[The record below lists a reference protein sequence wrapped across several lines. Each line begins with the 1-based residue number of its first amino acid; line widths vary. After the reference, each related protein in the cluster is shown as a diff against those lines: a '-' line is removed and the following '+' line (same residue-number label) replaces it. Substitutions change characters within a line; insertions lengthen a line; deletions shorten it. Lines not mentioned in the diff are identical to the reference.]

1 MGFKSLAKLI
11 FTINLVVVL
20 VVALAFAIAT
30 YFNTKN
36 SILENRLWGI
46 KSLVE
51 QAYGYV
57 EFLYSK
63 LQSKEINKEELFAQ
77 LQKSLDKMRYDGGNY
92 IFLYENYVQIYT
104 PNSANIGKDL
114 RDLQDP
120 NGKYVIRDLVDGSR
134 SKGEIYYSYM
144 WPNPAKNGKVEPK
157 YSYAKWFA
165 PLNLMVGTGVYLPD
179 VNQAVLKAM
188 IPIIISLAV
197 VLLAVFVLT
206 GVTSRGIKKAA
217 TEATL
222 ATERV
227 ADGDLGAKV
236 ALKRKDEFGKI
247 SQALNSMIEKLR
259 SVVSEISAISA
270 VVAKSS
276 SELSTLTQDVEAAT
290 RNVNRQ
296 FELTAGDIQNISA
309 SLEEVNSSIEEIAA
323 SAQNVSKATQELS
336 AAAGN
341 MKSSAETSVKMINE
355 VADSFEKTYQEVQ
368 KAFELV
374 RRLAENAQNIGEIVE
389 TINSIA
395 EQTNLLALNAAIEAA
410 RAGEAGRGFA
420 VVADEIRK
428 LAEESKQAT
437 GKIANILKQIQDQT
451 REVSASTERTVTS
464 IRESREASVRISE
477 HLKDIMKLIQRVVQM
492 IETTTAAAEEQS
504 AATQEI
510 TSAVD
515 SSSKTLVNQVEKMES
530 VKKELE
536 NIEKSV
542 KTLAKTGPELQES
555 VEKLNNLIS
564 RFKL

>member
-1 MGFKSLAKLI
+1 MGFKSLSRLI
-11 FTINLVVVL
+11 FMIALILV
-20 VVALAFAIAT
+20 LAMTSAFMIVT

-36 SILENRLWGI
+36 SILENRLWGV

-51 QAYGYV
+51 QAYGYI

-63 LQSKEINKEELFAQ
+63 LQNGEIERKELFAQ

-120 NGKYVIRDLVDGSR
+120 NGKYVIRDLVDGSKA
-134 SKGEIYYSYM
+134 KGEIFYTYM

-188 IPIIISLAV
+188 IPVIISFLI
-197 VLLAVFVLT
+197 VLLVMMALT
-206 GVTSRGIKKAA
+206 FLISRGIGKVASKVM
-217 TEATL
+217 L
-222 ATERV
+222 ATEKI
-227 ADGDLGAKV
+227 AEGDLSV
-236 ALKRKDEFGKI
+236 RVNVKRKDEFGRI
-247 SQALNSMIEKLR
+247 SSALNSMVEKLR
-259 SVVSEISAISA
+259 NTLSEISAVNMTVS
-270 VVAKSS
+270 KNS
-276 SELSTLTQDVEAAT
+276 SELSAFSEKVKAAIGT
-290 RNVNRQ
+290 VNKQ

-309 SLEEVNSSIEEIAA
+309 SLEQVNSSVEEIAA

-341 MKSSAETSVKMINE
+341 MKNSAETSVSMIEE
-355 VADSFEKTYQEVQ
+355 VSKSFERTYQEVQ
-368 KAFELV
+368 KAFETV
-374 RRLAENAQNIGEIVE
+374 KKLAENAQNIGEIVE
-389 TINSIA
+389 AINSIA

-437 GKIANILKQIQDQT
+437 GRIANILKQIQDQT
-451 REVSASTERTVTS
+451 REVSTSTEKTVVS
-464 IRESREASVRISE
+464 IKESGEAATRISE
-477 HLKDIMKLIQRVVQM
+477 YLKNITGLIQKVAQM

-504 AATQEI
+504 AATEEI
-510 TSAVD
+510 ASAVD
-515 SSSKTLVNQVEKMES
+515 SSSKTLVNQVEKIERI
-530 VKKELE
+530 KDEL
-536 NIEKSV
+536 NGIEKSAE
-542 KTLAKTGPELQES
+542 TLAKSSLELQRCVES
-555 VEKLNNLIS
+555 MNKLIS
-564 RFKL
+564 KFKI